1 VLVVA
6 FTLMFGLSAFGVAGA
21 AAMAKQKTSVHV
33 ATPVKT
39 QRAKVPPAG
48 AKTTTVLHLDKSIKS
63 KTDPKSHSVFA
74 VGEHN
79 QLWFMDPTS
88 GWPYT
93 IDAKGYVYTSDPSTG
108 SVYSLGKLSKWSGA
122 APYFF
127 TLWDY
132 ADGSYRVPS
141 MNTYVTIYTDN
152 STPTYTYDTAYTEVW
167 EYQDYFSSEEFT
179 EETVDTTEETTT
191 EETTQTTS
199 EEHETS
205 NSEEHH
211 EESVAEEHHADTAA
225 EEHHDES
232 AAEEHHDEPAA
243 EEHHDEPAAE
253 EHHDEPAAEE
263 HQDEPDSE
271 EHN

>member
-1 VLVVA
+1 MRTTREVLVVA
-6 FTLMFGLSAFGVAGA
+6 FTLMFGLSALGVAGA
-21 AAMAKQKTSVHV
+21 AGMAKQKTTVHV
-33 ATPVKT
+33 AKPVKT
-39 QRAKVPPAG
+39 QRAKSPPAG
-48 AKTTTVLHLDKSIKS
+48 ATPTTALRIDKSIKW
-63 KTDPKSHSVFA
+63 KTDPKSHAVFA
-74 VGEHN
+74 VGEN
-79 QLWFMDPTS
+79 KQLWFMDPTT

-93 IDAKGYVYTSDPSTG
+93 IDAKGNVYTSDPSTG
-108 SVYSLGKLSKWSGA
+108 SVYSLGKLSKWSGP

-132 ADGSYRVPS
+132 ADGGYRVPT

-152 STPTYTYDTAYTEVW
+152 SAPVYTYDTAYNEVW

-191 EETTQTTS
+191 EETSQTTTTGHETSTS
-199 EEHETS
+199 EEHS
-205 NSEEHH
+205 
-211 EESVAEEHHADTAA
+211 A
-225 EEHHDES
+225 ES

-263 HQDEPDSE
+263 HHDEPAAEEHHDEPDSE